1 MGGILRRATRGTAY
15 NGRVKDAAVR
25 GAGLLVA
32 ALYAGFIGWVYASQ
46 PRTVAQLTGGM
57 AASVG
62 AYQIDR
68 PAFNQGLQ
76 FFRNEQFEEA
86 RSALARAD
94 PARQDPTTQFYVGY
108 SYYRQ
113 GWGRMYNDNA
123 LFTKGLEAVE
133 RASAVAPGHR
143 LDVPDPSIDMRTAD
157 ELRAELAR
165 GLESAPSDLNPMRLL
180 AKRK

>member
-1 MGGILRRATRGTAY
+1 MKDTAI
-15 NGRVKDAAVR
+15 R
-25 GAGLLVA
+25 GAGLLSA
-32 ALYAGFIGWVYASQ
+32 ALYAGLITWVYAYQ

-62 AYQIDR
+62 AYAIDR
-68 PAFNQGLQ
+68 TAFDQGLQ

-86 RSALARAD
+86 RAALARAD
-94 PARQDPTTQFYVGY
+94 PARQDPTTQFYIAY

-113 GWGRMYNDNA
+113 GWGRMYNDDA
-123 LFTKGLEAVE
+123 LFAKGLEAVE
-133 RASAVAPGHR
+133 RAIVVAPDHR
-143 LDVPDPSIDMRTAD
+143 LDVADPSIDMRSAD

-165 GLESAPSDLNPMRLL
+165 GLRREPSDINPMRLL